1 MEDALS
7 KALEFAN
14 FSATLNTQKTILKN
28 KYNDNCALYFKG
40 GKFTVSMTLFSFVS
54 DLLSHNVESTVIVD
68 DNDTPIDIDNVQE
81 FFDLVKN
88 KYATASNIYLSEYKK
103 LTSQRSIEGLVDE

>member
-1 MEDALS
+1 MLC
-7 KALEFAN
+7 
-14 FSATLNTQKTILKN
+14 TP
-28 KYNDNCALYFKG
+28 KG
-40 GKFTVSMTLFSFVS
+40 GKFTVSATLT
-54 DLLSHNVESTVIVD
+54 LSLFCFRFTFHNVESTVIVD
-68 DNDTPIDIDNVQE
+68 DNDTPIEIDNVQE

>member
-1 MEDALS
+1 MEDALT

-28 KYNDNCALYFKG
+28 QYKDNCTLYFKG

-68 DNDTPIDIDNVQE
+68 DNDTPIEIDNVQE

-88 KYATASNIYLSEYKK
+88 KYVTASNIYLSEYKK
-103 LTSQRSIEGLVDE
+103 LTSQRSIEGLIDE

>member
-1 MEDALS
+1 MEHATSSSSQERES
-7 KALEFAN
+7 KERR
-14 FSATLNTQKTILKN
+14 QK
-28 KYNDNCALYFKG
+28 A
-40 GKFTVSMTLFSFVS
+40 LFSFVS

-68 DNDTPIDIDNVQE
+68 DNDTPIEIDNVQE

-103 LTSQRSIEGLVDE
+103 LTSQRSIEGLVNE

>member
-1 MEDALS
+1 MEDALT

-14 FSATLNTQKTILKN
+14 FPATLNTQKKILKN
-28 KYNDNCALYFKG
+28 KYNDNCALYQRRQIYS
-40 GKFTVSMTLFSFVS
+40 VRDFVFVR
-54 DLLSHNVESTVIVD
+54 LSHNVESTVIVD
-68 DNDTPIDIDNVQE
+68 DNDTPIEIDNVQE